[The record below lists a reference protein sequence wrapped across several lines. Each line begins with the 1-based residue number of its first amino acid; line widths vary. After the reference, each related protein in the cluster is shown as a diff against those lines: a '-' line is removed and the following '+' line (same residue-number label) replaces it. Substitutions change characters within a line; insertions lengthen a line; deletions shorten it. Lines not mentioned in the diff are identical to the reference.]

1 MMSIILEEQNVYA
14 GQFSALLQ
22 GLPGYGVSWLD
33 HLRKRGMEDFLAL
46 GFPTT
51 KLENWKYTNVT
62 PIRRITFQPS
72 SECPYG
78 FIPETLRVQA
88 ESYNSPRL
96 VFVNGRFDQR
106 LSAVGALDERPDGY
120 RPLQFLRL
128 SQALRDPQRAI
139 GVEKH
144 LGRYTSTSENA
155 FAAWNTAFFTDGA
168 YIEIP
173 RGLAFERPIHLVF
186 VSVGTGEP
194 WACYPRNL
202 IVAGEGSQVTFVES
216 FLSLNGPVYLTNMVT
231 EIVAEAGAVIEY
243 YKVER
248 ESHQG
253 FHTAAINAHLE
264 RDASLTSHSI
274 SLGGALVRNDLNVA
288 LDGEGS
294 HCTLNGLF
302 AVDGQRLVDNHTR
315 IDHLRPHASSRE
327 LYKGVLAGK
336 AEGVFNGAIAVRENA
351 QKTDAV
357 QYSKNLLLSKHAQI
371 NTKPQLEIRNN
382 DVRCFHGATIGQIDP
397 EAIFYLKSRGI
408 DEGEAKRILVRG
420 FAGEIIDAIRIPTL
434 RDELEHLLSE
444 WLREALKA

>member
-22 GLPGYGVSWLD
+22 GLPGHGVSWLD

-62 PIRRITFQPS
+62 PIRRITFQPA

-120 RPLQFLRL
+120 RPPLQFLRL

-315 IDHLRPHASSRE
+315 IDHLRSHASSRE

-336 AEGVFNGAIAVRENA
+336 AEGEADVAARQRIDVVHPGIAPRLRDAAVRI
-351 QKTDAV
+351 QFDAV
-357 QYSKNLLLSKHAQI
+357 HALSGDDVDDSSDGIRAVNRRAAVLEDFNPLYRRRRNRVQVDDGRRPAPDAAGDHPLAIDKHQ
-371 NTKPQLEIRNN
+371 R
-382 DVRCFHGATIGQIDP
+382 
-397 EAIFYLKSRGI
+397 
-408 DEGEAKRILVRG
+408 
-420 FAGEIIDAIRIPTL
+420 
-434 RDELEHLLSE
+434 
-444 WLREALKA
+444 AL